1 MLHRFLITVGLLPV
15 TAMSAA
21 APPDL
26 AAVPQIERPAE
37 VKSPSDASAIQIDA
51 AGPRIVQAAPPV
63 DPDID
68 RRPLQQVTTGLPT
81 ADAAPPLSSTDQSR
95 PEPRT
100 ILVGEDRCD
109 PATRDRL
116 PSATCAKVV
125 ETRSA
130 EFDRR
135 PVPLSPEQR
144 LLLEQR
150 TAVATDSQG
159 AARRLATGEAT
170 QGDQAIASIAVRSPL
185 PAADGKEDD
194 KAPLTKEQAAAIVG
208 AILNQ
213 PPQ

>member
-21 APPDL
+21 ASPDL
-26 AAVPQIERPAE
+26 AVIPQVGHPEEI
-37 VKSPSDASAIQIDA
+37 KSSSAASAIQIDP
-51 AGPRIVQAAPPV
+51 AGTRIMQAAPSV
-63 DPDID
+63 DPNIV
-68 RRPLQQVTTGLPT
+68 RRPLQQLATGSPT
-81 ADAAPPLSSTDQSR
+81 ADAAPALSSREQSR

-116 PSATCAKVV
+116 PSETCAKVV

-135 PVPLSPEQR
+135 PAPLSPEQR

-150 TAVATDSQG
+150 TAVATDPQG
-159 AARRLATGEAT
+159 TARRLAAGEAT
-170 QGDQAIASIAVRSPL
+170 PGDQAIASIAVRSPV
-185 PAADGKEDD
+185 PAPDGKEED